1 MATYRKRGD
10 AWRAEV
16 TKRGVRRS
24 ATFDT
29 KAQAVAWATQLE
41 AEILGGKIHAV
52 KMTRTLADAMEKY
65 RDEVT
70 PSKGGARWEKIRLDK
85 FIQELD
91 FIGVLVDRIT
101 SDKIGEWR
109 DSRLREVSPSTVN
122 REMNLLSAVFEECRR
137 EWKWCSVNPMHGVR
151 RPQEP
156 PPREQRVT
164 DEMVDA
170 LVDAMGYVRWEKPEN
185 KIQRVAMAMLF
196 AIETGMRAGE
206 IVGLTADRVFLE
218 RRYVRLVETKNGDA
232 RNVPLS
238 TDAAQI
244 LGLLMPDEGKKTGE
258 PVFGLTSAILD
269 ALFRKY
275 RDKAKVGCPALETV
289 RFHDTRHEAVSRL
302 ARKLDVLDLARMI
315 GHRDIRS
322 LMIYYNEHASDI
334 AARLD

>member
-10 AWRAEV
+10 GWRAEV

-24 ATFDT
+24 GTFDT
-29 KAQAVAWATQLE
+29 KAQAVAWATKVE
-41 AEILGGKIHAV
+41 AEILDGKIQAV
-52 KMTRTLADAMEKY
+52 KDSKTLAQAMEKY
-65 RDEVT
+65 RDEVSPT
-70 PSKGGARWEKIRLDK
+70 KGGGRWEKVRLNK
-85 FIQELD
+85 FIEELD
-91 FIGVLVDRIT
+91 FIGTLVDRVA

-109 DSRLREVSPSTVN
+109 DARLKEVAPGTVN
-122 REMNLLSAVFEECRR
+122 RELNLLSAVFEECRR
-137 EWKWCSVNPMHGVR
+137 EWKWCSNNPVHGVR

-156 PPREQRVT
+156 PPREQRIT
-164 DEMVDA
+164 DEMA
-170 LVDAMGYVRWEKPEN
+170 DAMVTTLGYERWKKPEN
-185 KIQRVAMAMLF
+185 KVQRVALAFLF

-206 IVGLTADRVFLE
+206 IMDLEPGRVFLNK
-218 RRYVRLVETKNGDA
+218 RYVRLLETKNGDA

-238 TDAAQI
+238 TVAATI
-244 LGLLMPDEGKKTGE
+244 LELLMPEEGKKAEG
-258 PVFGLTSAILD
+258 PVFGLTSASLD

-275 RDKAKVGCPALETV
+275 RDKAKEACPDLEDV

-334 AARLD
+334 ATRLD